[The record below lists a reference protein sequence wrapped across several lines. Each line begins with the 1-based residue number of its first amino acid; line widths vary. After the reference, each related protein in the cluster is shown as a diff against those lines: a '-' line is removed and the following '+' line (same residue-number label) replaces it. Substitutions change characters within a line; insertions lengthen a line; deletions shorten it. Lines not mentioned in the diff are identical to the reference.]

1 MADKIETIE
10 VKDETTEKVVELPKA
25 TEVKEQVGP
34 GKKMFMVIGGILTAV
49 AAVGFGLF
57 KLLSR
62 NNDEDEPASTEE
74 PTE

>member
-10 VKDETTEKVVELPKA
+10 VKDETNEKVVELPKA

-34 GKKMFMVIGGILTAV
+34 GKKIFVVVGGILV
-49 AAVGFGLF
+49 AIVVTLGCILNPFR
-57 KLLSR
+57 R
-62 NNDEDEPASTEE
+62 NKDDDEPASTEE